1 MSFTS
6 HIYGPGIAGENAA
19 TSMFGLL
26 VQAVSTL
33 ASTAASGSLR
43 ACLQNGSP
51 SDAVLIPSSTGYNTS
66 RLANINARIS
76 YFPAAI
82 VFPNT
87 AQDVQKYIKCG
98 ASSGV
103 AVVGRS
109 GGHSYASYGVGGKDG
124 SLVIDLS
131 KMKAVAV
138 DASGSAQIQT
148 GNRVGEI
155 AQKLWDNGQR
165 ALPHGVC
172 PYVGSGG
179 HTAFGGFGPFSRYAG
194 LLHDHVTSAEI
205 VLANGTLTTASATE
219 NPDLF
224 WALRGAGAS
233 YGIVTEWTF
242 STLAAPPTVISY
254 KVDYTATVLTV
265 EQARELLK
273 NWQMIALSAPDNL
286 SVIFNL
292 YLEFRGTY
300 YGTEVEFNVLSSNW
314 SSIYNPGNFTYK
326 ANNWYDGL
334 VALSGPLST
343 SEPETSINFFAKSIF
358 TKSAI
363 TTAQWDRLFG
373 FIGEEGL
380 DVDVDWF
387 IEFDRYGGAVSK
399 QAPDYTAF
407 AHRDAV
413 ISLQFFAGVTPDPLP
428 ADGVPYLNK
437 LANVV
442 DPNPKAAYA
451 NYVDPTL
458 TPAQWKQQYFAGHYP
473 RLVSIKRT
481 VDPKNVFR
489 FPQSIGLS

>member
-1 MSFTS
+1 MWSTS
-6 HIYGPGIAGENAA
+6 IC
-19 TSMFGLL
+19 GLL
-26 VQAVSTL
+26 LQAVLIL
-33 ASTAASGSLR
+33 ASTTTTGDTLI

-51 SDAVLIPSSTGYNTS
+51 SDAVLVPSSAGYNTS
-66 RLANINARIS
+66 RLAKINARIS

-87 AQDVQKYIKCG
+87 AQDVQKYVKCG
-98 ASSGV
+98 AANGV

-131 KMKAVAV
+131 KMKSVTV
-138 DASGSAQIQT
+138 DASGSAKIQT
-148 GNRVGEI
+148 GNRLGEI

-194 LLHDHVTSAEI
+194 LLHDHVTSAQI
-205 VLANGTLTTASATE
+205 VLANGTLTTASAVK

-254 KVDYTATVLTV
+254 RVDYITTVLTA
-265 EQARELLK
+265 EQAKELLK
-273 NWQMIALSAPDNL
+273 NWQEIALSAPDNL
-286 SVIFNL
+286 SVICSIGKAIPIGGPKL
-292 YLEFRGTY
+292 YLDFRGTY
-300 YGTEVEFNVLSSNW
+300 YGTEADFNALSSNW
-314 SSIYNPGNFTYK
+314 SNIYSPGNFTYK
-326 ANNWYDGL
+326 VNNWYDGL

-363 TTAQWDRLFG
+363 TTAQWDRLFE
-373 FIGEEGL
+373 FIGKEGL

-413 ISLQFFAGVTPDPLP
+413 ISLQFFAGITPDPLP

-437 LANVV
+437 LTAVV

-458 TPAQWKQQYFAGHYP
+458 TPAQWKLQYFARHYP
-473 RLVSIKRT
+473 RLVSIKRA
-481 VDPKNVFR
+481 VDPENLFR
-489 FPQSIGLS
+489 FPQSITLS

>member
-1 MSFTS
+1 MRR
-6 HIYGPGIAGENAA
+6 

-26 VQAVSTL
+26 TKAALTL
-33 ASTAASGSLR
+33 ASTITTSNGLV

-51 SDAVLIPSSTGYNTS
+51 SNVVLTPSSPEYNTS
-66 RLANINARIS
+66 RLANINTRIS

-82 VFPNT
+82 VFPST
-87 AQDVQKYIKCG
+87 AQDVQKYVKCG
-98 ASSGV
+98 AASGV

-131 KMKAVAV
+131 KMKALTL
-138 DASGSAQIQT
+138 DASGSAKIQT
-148 GNRVGEI
+148 GNRLGEI
-155 AQKLWDNGQR
+155 ATKLWDNGQR

-194 LLHDHVTSAEI
+194 LLHDRATSAEV
-205 VLANGTLTTASATE
+205 VLANGTLTAASATE
-219 NPDLF
+219 NSDLF

-242 STLAAPPTVISY
+242 STLPAPPTVISY
-254 KVDYTATVLTV
+254 RVNYTAAVLTT
-265 EQARELLK
+265 QQTRELLK
-273 NWQMIALSAPDNL
+273 SWQKIALSAPDNL
-286 SVIFNL
+286 SVICTVGRVRPIGGPNL
-292 YLEFRGTY
+292 LLEFRGTY
-300 YGTEVEFNVLSSNW
+300 YGTETEFNTISSNW
-314 SSIYNPGNFTYK
+314 SSILSPGILTSK

-343 SEPETSINFFAKSIF
+343 SEPEASINFFAKSIF
-358 TKSAI
+358 TKSAV
-363 TTAQWDRLFG
+363 TTAQWDRLFD
-373 FIGEEGL
+373 FVDEEGYI
-380 DVDVDWF
+380 VDVDWF
-387 IEFDRYGGAVSK
+387 IELDRYGGAVSR

-413 ISLQFFAGVTPDPLP
+413 ISFQFFAGITADPFP
-428 ADGVPYLNK
+428 ADGVSYLNK
-437 LANVV
+437 LAAAV
-442 DPNPKAAYA
+442 DPNPRAAYV

-458 TPAQWKQQYFAGHYP
+458 TPAQWKQQYYAGHYP
-473 RLVSIKRT
+473 RLVSIKQA

>member
-1 MSFTS
+1 MWSTS
-6 HIYGPGIAGENAA
+6 IC
-19 TSMFGLL
+19 GLL
-26 VQAVSTL
+26 LQAVLTL
-33 ASTAASGSLR
+33 ASTTTTGDTLI

-51 SDAVLIPSSTGYNTS
+51 SDAVLVPSSAGYNTS
-66 RLANINARIS
+66 RLAKINARIS

-87 AQDVQKYIKCG
+87 PQDVQKYAKCG
-98 ASSGV
+98 AANGV

-109 GGHSYASYGVGGKDG
+109 GGHSYASYGAGGKDG

-131 KMKAVAV
+131 KMKSVTV
-138 DASGSAQIQT
+138 DASGSAKIQT
-148 GNRVGEI
+148 GNRLGEI

-194 LLHDHVTSAEI
+194 LLHDHVTSAQI
-205 VLANGTLTTASATE
+205 VLANGTLTTASAVK

-254 KVDYTATVLTV
+254 RVDYITTVLTA
-265 EQARELLK
+265 EQAKELLK
-273 NWQMIALSAPDNL
+273 NWQEIALSAPDNL
-286 SVIFNL
+286 SVICSIGKAIPIGGPKL
-292 YLEFRGTY
+292 YLDFRGTY
-300 YGTEVEFNVLSSNW
+300 YGTEADFNALSSNW
-314 SSIYNPGNFTYK
+314 SGIYSPGNFTHK

-343 SEPETSINFFAKSIF
+343 SEPETSISFFAKSIF
-358 TKSAI
+358 TKSAVA
-363 TTAQWDRLFG
+363 TTQWNRLFEFIDKEG
-373 FIGEEGL
+373 F

-387 IEFDRYGGAVSK
+387 IELDRYGGAVSK

-413 ISLQFFAGVTPDPLP
+413 ISLQFFAGITPDPLP

-437 LANVV
+437 LAAVV

-458 TPAQWKQQYFAGHYP
+458 TPAQWKLQYFAGHYP
-473 RLVSIKRT
+473 RLVSIKRA
-481 VDPKNVFR
+481 VDPENVFR
-489 FPQSIGLS
+489 FPQSITLS

>member
-1 MSFTS
+1 
-6 HIYGPGIAGENAA
+6 
-19 TSMFGLL
+19 
-26 VQAVSTL
+26 
-33 ASTAASGSLR
+33 
-43 ACLQNGSP
+43 
-51 SDAVLIPSSTGYNTS
+51 YNTS

-76 YFPAAI
+76 YFPIAI

-87 AQDVQKYIKCG
+87 ARDVQKYVKCG
-98 ASSGV
+98 ADAGV

-109 GGHSYASYGVGGKDG
+109 GGHSYASYSVGGKDG

-131 KMKAVAV
+131 KMKAVSI
-138 DASGSAQIQT
+138 DPSGSAKIQT
-148 GNRVGEI
+148 GNRLGEI
-155 AQKLWDNGQR
+155 AQKLWDNGRR

-194 LLHDHVTSAEI
+194 LLHDRVTSAEI

-219 NPDLF
+219 NSDLF

-233 YGIVTEWTF
+233 YGIITEWTF

-254 KVDYTATVLTV
+254 RVDYTTVLTA

-273 NWQMIALSAPDNL
+273 NWQKVALSAPDNL
-286 SVIFNL
+286 SVICSVGKAISIGGLDL
-292 YLEFRGTY
+292 YLDFRGTY
-300 YGTEVEFNVLSSNW
+300 YGTEAEFNALSSNW
-314 SSIYNPGNFTYK
+314 SSIYSPGNFTYK
-326 ANNWYDGL
+326 VNNWYDGL

-363 TTAQWDRLFG
+363 TTDEWDRLFE
-373 FIGEEGL
+373 FIGKEGL
-380 DVDVDWF
+380 NGDVDWF

-399 QAPDYTAF
+399 QAADYTAF

-413 ISLQFFAGVTPDPLP
+413 ISLQFFAGITSDPLP
-428 ADGVPYLNK
+428 ADGIPYLNK
-437 LANVV
+437 LAAVV
-442 DPNPKAAYA
+442 NPNPKAAYA

-458 TPAQWKQQYFAGHYP
+458 TPVQWKLQYFAGHYP
-473 RLVSIKRT
+473 RLASIKRA